1 MMIKVIT
8 HKDKHDRYLL
18 PSIYRLRHDVFAKTL
33 RWVPESPM
41 EEERDKYDD
50 MGAIHFAHVENDGT
64 VSGCF
69 RLLPT
74 TGDYLLKDS
83 FSKLV
88 YDAPM
93 PNSAS
98 IMEVSR
104 FAVDHRRDY
113 RSGGTVSVITNRL
126 LRAMYGFGLHHGLT
140 EYVCVTDI
148 LFERL
153 LGRAGLKTE
162 RFGPPRDF
170 GNCRAVAGRAPISKE
185 VLARLTARS
194 SREDCLL
201 PRFEDE
207 RSVA

>member
-1 MMIKVIT
+1 MMIKIIT
-8 HKDKHDRYLL
+8 PGDSQNSYLL

-33 RWVPESPM
+33 KWVPQSPA
-41 EEERDKYDD
+41 EEERDKYDSL
-50 MGAIHFAHVENDGT
+50 GAIHFAHVENDGT

-83 FSKLV
+83 FEKLL
-88 YDAPM
+88 YDSPAPE
-93 PNSAS
+93 SAG

-170 GNCRAVAGRAPISKE
+170 GNCRAVAGRAPISKA

-194 SREDCLL
+194 SREEFDL
-201 PRFEDE
+201 PRFDTL